1 MPKTSDAPTEF
12 LPLTAAVLHI
22 LLALGDGDR
31 HGYAIAQEV
40 EELTAGSVHMGPG
53 TLYGSL
59 QRMMS
64 SGFVERAPRR
74 AHAVAG
80 EERRVYYRLSALG
93 RRVLQLELQR
103 LDSVVAIAR
112 RRHLLREPR
121 SV

>member
-1 MPKTSDAPTEF
+1 MSKTSNAPTAF

-22 LLALGDGDR
+22 LLALADGDR

-40 EELTAGSVHMGPG
+40 EELTDGGVRLGAG

-64 SGFVERAPRR
+64 SGFVERSPLRTR
-74 AHAVAG
+74 S
-80 EERRVYYRLSALG
+80 ETSDERRVYYRLSALG

-112 RRHLLREPR
+112 RRHLLRQPR

>member
-1 MPKTSDAPTEF
+1 MSKTADASPEF
-12 LPLTAAVLHI
+12 LPLSAAVLHI
-22 LLALGDGDR
+22 LLALADGDR
-31 HGYAIAQEV
+31 HGYAIAREV
-40 EELTAGSVHMGPG
+40 EALTGGSIRLGPG

-64 SGFVERAPRR
+64 SGFVERGPKR
-74 AHAVAG
+74 ARA
-80 EERRVYYRLSALG
+80 ESSDERRVYYRLSSLG

-103 LDSVVAIAR
+103 LDAVVTLGR